1 MEPWFVYLLRCADGT
16 LYCGATNDVARRLAR
31 HNAGT
36 ASRYT
41 RARTPV
47 ALLAAVSAPCR
58 GDALRLEMAVKK
70 QPRGRKL
77 DFLKASGPPAA

>member
-16 LYCGATNDVARRLAR
+16 LYCGVTNDVARRVAR

-41 RARTPV
+41 RSRTPV
-47 ALLAAVSAPCR
+47 TLIAAVSAPCK

-70 QPRGRKL
+70 QSRSRKL
-77 DFLKASGPPAA
+77 DFLRASSHPAA